1 MQYNSDSANHG
12 ESRRRSHR
20 HSPSRSRRR
29 SRSRSDSPQ
38 KDDRRKLPV
47 GWRIQGFQNFGHI
60 NGCYLRN
67 DAQAEWVYVHHPK
80 LGPLPTPAYWKVG
93 SCESGKLE
101 LEKEEVFAFWQEA
114 GRRYIFCPRWGNNTD
129 MWQEIKNRAN
139 GLRDPGV
146 AFFSSNKDKWYEW
159 SQERGVFFDTQIDYE
174 EYHDIHALEQ
184 AAVAFQADLARKGG
198 NQKFQSSQSIHIP
211 VPVAATPVGLGKAP
225 VPGTPLGF
233 FKPPSQ
239 QPTSGRTT
247 ACPSTPTGYAGT
259 CGPAAAGAYPSGITT
274 GSAAPSTP
282 TGYPLT
288 PAGTCSKGN
297 MSKEHVLPPGSGE
310 CIVVQ
315 DDSDDGCDTSW
326 KDWYT
331 WNHNNR
337 GGQY

>member
-12 ESRRRSHR
+12 DRGRRSRRQSPRRSRRRS
-20 HSPSRSRRR
+20 P
-29 SRSRSDSPQ
+29 SRSRSDSSQ

-47 GWRIQGFQNFGHI
+47 GWRIQGFRNFGHI
-60 NGCYLRN
+60 NGCYIRN
-67 DAQAEWVYVHHPK
+67 DTLTECVYVRHPK
-80 LGPLPTPAYWKVG
+80 LGVVPTPAYWKVG
-93 SCESGKLE
+93 CGESD
-101 LEKEEVFAFWQEA
+101 EVFAFWQEA
-114 GRRYIFCPRWGNNTD
+114 GRRYIVCPRWGNNTD
-129 MWQEIKNRAN
+129 MWLAIKSHAN

-159 SQERGVFFDTQIDYE
+159 SQERQVFLETQIDYK
-174 EYHDIHALEQ
+174 EYHDKHALEQ
-184 AAVAFQADLARKGG
+184 AAVAFEADLARKGG

-247 ACPSTPTGYAGT
+247 AAPSTPTGYAGT

-315 DDSDDGCDTSW
+315 DDSDDGCDKSW

-331 WNHNNR
+331 WNHKNR